1 MSILCRTN
9 LQYTIRPLYCVGK
22 VRMLGNVPIRGLF
35 RKSSSW
41 AKETIKRMTLP
52 AIAVLAWTD
61 VGLWSIFTYLYYHD
75 KVSHLVEYLSDNSTD
90 SNQSSHEGT
99 KGGFLAK
106 YFDLQTDTKLVE
118 GIAFGCIARKL
129 LFPLPF
135 KVAISMFMGGVFT
148 YSKLL
153 YMMIMVPLWATF
165 FYILLSF
172 INYDS

>member
-1 MSILCRTN
+1 M
-9 LQYTIRPLYCVGK
+9 RPLYRVAKMG
-22 VRMLGNVPIRGLF
+22 MLGNMPIRGLF
-35 RKSSSW
+35 RKSSTGSW
-41 AKETIKRMTLP
+41 AKETIKKMTLP

-75 KVSHLVEYLSDNSTD
+75 KVSHLVRYLSDNAN
-90 SNQSSHEGT
+90 NQSSSEET
-99 KGGFLAK
+99 KGGVLAK

-135 KVAISMFMGGVFT
+135 KFAVSMFMGGVFT

-153 YMMIMVPLWATF
+153 YMIIMVPLWATF
-165 FYILLSF
+165 VYILLLF
-172 INYDS
+172 INYES

>member
-1 MSILCRTN
+1 MSILWRTN
-9 LQYTIRPLYCVGK
+9 LQYTIRPLYRVGQ
-22 VRMLGNVPIRGLF
+22 VGMLGKVPIRGLF
-35 RKSSSW
+35 QKSSGW
-41 AKETIKRMTLP
+41 AEAMIKKMTLP
-52 AIAVLAWTD
+52 AIVVLAWTD

-75 KVSHLVEYLSDNSTD
+75 KISHLVEYISDNSN
-90 SNQSSHEGT
+90 NQSSSEET

-135 KVAISMFMGGVFT
+135 KFAVSMFMGGVFT

-153 YMMIMVPLWATF
+153 YMIVMVPLWLTF
-165 FYILLSF
+165 LYILLSF
-172 INYDS
+172 INFESFS